1 MAKITEAELKTQI
14 KTANFSN
21 AYLIFGQEGY
31 LKNHYINLLRKKI
44 VEPTFADFNYHSYNG
59 KDTALDEIL
68 KDAELLPMMS
78 NYNFVLV
85 CDYPFDKSESDI
97 KLLQEFLKDIPETT
111 ILVFWYDAIE
121 FPFKNKDG
129 KLSAKST
136 KIENAFAQAGSV
148 IELNFKTEAELV
160 KMLVSGFKKRG
171 YELTPNLAKYLIS
184 ISGTDIQIL
193 QNETEK
199 ICFYLKGNEVS
210 KDIIDKLA
218 TKSLQAR
225 VNDLSKAI
233 LAGDSNKAYSVL
245 NALFFNDK
253 DVKPDYLLG
262 TITKSYVDM
271 YRVKCAKAAGMPAT
285 DIKNYFFYQYDS
297 YINNAVR
304 DSANLSVKQ
313 LRKSLDVLMDADNAL
328 KSTSAGSRLVFEEL
342 MVKLMLIA
350 KEVNYD

>member
-1 MAKITEAELKTQI
+1 MAKITEAELKAQI
-14 KTANFSN
+14 KSGAFTN

-31 LKNHYINLLRKKI
+31 LKNHYVNLLRKKI
-44 VEPTFADFNYHSYNG
+44 VEPAFEAFNFHSYNG
-59 KDTALDEIL
+59 KDTTMDEIL

-78 NYNFVLV
+78 SYNFVLV
-85 CDYPFDKSESDI
+85 CDYPFDKNESDI
-97 KLLQEFLKDIPETT
+97 KLVQEFLKDIPETT
-111 ILVFWYDAIE
+111 IFVFWYDALE

-129 KLSAKST
+129 KVSAKST
-136 KIENAFAQAGSV
+136 KLENAFAKAGAV
-148 IELNFKTEAELV
+148 VELNSKTEAELV

-171 YELTPNLAKYLIS
+171 YELLPNLAKYLIS
-184 ISGTDIQIL
+184 VSGTDIQTL

-199 ICFYLKGNEVS
+199 ICFYLKGNEIT
-210 KDIIDKLA
+210 KEAIDKLA

-253 DVKPDYLLG
+253 DVKSDYLLG

-271 YRVKCAKAAGMPAT
+271 YRVKCAKAAGKPAT
-285 DIKNYFFYQYDS
+285 DIKNYFFYPYDS

-328 KSTSAGSRLVFEEL
+328 KSTSTDDRLIFEEL
-342 MVKLMLIA
+342 VVKLMLIA
-350 KEVNYD
+350 KEVKYD

>member
-1 MAKITEAELKTQI
+1 MAKITETELKAQI
-14 KTANFSN
+14 KTGEYSN
-21 AYLIFGQEGY
+21 AYFIFGQEGY
-31 LKNHYINLLRKKI
+31 LKNHYVNLLKKKI
-44 VEPTFADFNYHSYNG
+44 VEPTFEDFNFHSYNG
-59 KDTALDEIL
+59 KDTTMDEIL

-111 ILVFWYDAIE
+111 VLVFWYDALE

-129 KLSAKST
+129 KVSAKAT
-136 KIENAFAQAGSV
+136 KLENAFAKAGSV
-148 IELNFKTEAELV
+148 VELNCKTEAELS
-160 KMLVSGFKKRG
+160 KMLVAGFKKRG
-171 YELTPNLAKYLIS
+171 YELTPNLAKYLIA
-184 ISGTDIQIL
+184 ISGTDIQTL

-199 ICFYLKGNEVS
+199 ICFYLKEEEVT

-218 TKSLQAR
+218 TKSFQAR

-233 LAGDSNKAYSVL
+233 LAGDGNKAYSVL
-245 NALFFNDK
+245 NALFYNEK
-253 DVKPDYLLG
+253 NVKSDYLLG
-262 TITKSYVDM
+262 TITKSFVDM
-271 YRVKCAKAAGMPAT
+271 YRVKCAKAAGKPAM

-304 DSANLSVKQ
+304 DSANLSIKQ

-328 KSTSAGSRLVFEEL
+328 KSTSADDRLVFEEL
-342 MVKLMLIA
+342 VVKLMLIA
-350 KEVNYD
+350 NEVRYD